1 MLFWWKQS
9 IKMIRG
15 YKLILF
21 FIVLSFF
28 LSLIVIKLASRK
40 INPVLYRY
48 ANIEVGRLT
57 NNIVTY
63 QTKKILSNKNLE
75 EIFTIDKNSS
85 NEIEEINFNTKK
97 VNKLLNEVTDQITKQ
112 VISIEEGNIENVD
125 LPATLRGEKYS
136 YLAKGIVCEIP
147 IGVLFN
153 SDILANLGTNI
164 PIKLVFSGKAN
175 SYIDTDIKEYGIN
188 NAYIAVN
195 LIIKLHGRI
204 VMPTTSKETEIKS
217 KIPLVI
223 KIINGKIPD
232 YYLKGT

>member
-9 IKMIRG
+9 IRG
-15 YKLILF
+15 YKLIIF
-21 FIVLSFF
+21 FIVLSVLF
-28 LSLIVIKLASRK
+28 SLVIIKLASRK
-40 INPVLYRY
+40 INPTLYRY
-48 ANIEVGRLT
+48 ANIEVSRLT

-75 EIFTIDKNSS
+75 NIFTVDKNAS
-85 NEIEEINFNTKK
+85 NEIEELNFNTKK
-97 VNKLLNEVTDQITKQ
+97 VNSLLNEVTDQITKQ
-112 VISIEEGNIENVD
+112 VIAIEEGNIDNIA
-125 LPATLRGEKYS
+125 LPATLRGEKYHHLS
-136 YLAKGIVCEIP
+136 KGIVCEIP
-147 IGVLFN
+147 IGILFD
-153 SDILANLGTNI
+153 SDILSNLGTNI

-204 VMPTTSKETEIKS
+204 VMPTTSKETVIKS

-223 KIINGKIPD
+223 KIVNGKIPA